1 MNHLLVFE
9 TSQDGDS
16 LTVHA
21 DAEGLRTVV
30 KAFQR
35 LLDHAERGNP
45 EHDHLMTEDWGGGD
59 LSSERQG
66 TDKTVRVVHHVKL
79 YGWPTSAGLR
89 AYAPQPESSER

>member
-9 TSQDGDS
+9 TSQDGDHV
-16 LTVHA
+16 TVHA
-21 DAEGLRTVV
+21 DVEGLRTMV

-59 LSSERQG
+59 LSSEPQH
-66 TDKTVRVVHHVKL
+66 TDETVRVVHHVKL

-89 AYAPQPESSER
+89 AYATQPESSK